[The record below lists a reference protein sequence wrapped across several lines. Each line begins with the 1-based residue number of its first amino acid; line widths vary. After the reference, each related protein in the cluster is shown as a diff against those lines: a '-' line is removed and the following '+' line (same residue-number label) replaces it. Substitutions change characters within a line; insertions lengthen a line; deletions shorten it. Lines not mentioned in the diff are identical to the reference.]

1 MKKLFGGIYEMG
13 CSGVNPLPAP
23 TAIEL
28 SNPAGR
34 NRSSPSPHEARTGRG
49 LGRGV
54 SELGQQPSSPRPSPP
69 LVYVFSVVGTSRCD
83 VRAACSGATTSI
95 AGVAWIFVPPA
106 TTRAGT
112 AQRAIPTIALN
123 TYRWERAGVRGFQ
136 FIRQR

>member
-1 MKKLFGGIYEMG
+1 MKGASPGSAHKRRCYT
-13 CSGVNPLPAP
+13 SPAQRP
-23 TAIEL
+23 SATA
-28 SNPAGR
+28 AGR

-69 LVYVFSVVGTSRCD
+69 LVYLFSVVGTSRCD

-123 TYRWERAGVRGFQ
+123 TYPLVGG
-136 FIRQR
+136 